1 MNHEELDQVYTRMAQ
16 TLTRVGESQAPL
28 FLSILGLSL
37 LSRQPDA
44 ATALAL
50 LEQAEHA
57 CRGEGAAASPGDSA
71 YANTGA
77 NIGATSGGLAGAIT
91 GSATGSAT

>member
-16 TLTRVGESQAPL
+16 TLTRVGQAQAPL

-44 ATALAL
+44 GTALAL

-57 CRGEGAAASPGDSA
+57 CLGEGAAASPSHA
-71 YANTGA
+71 APAISGA
-77 NIGATSGGLAGAIT
+77 LAGAIPR
-91 GSATGSAT
+91 SAT

>member
-1 MNHEELDQVYTRMAQ
+1 MNNDELDQVYTRMAQ

-50 LEQAEHA
+50 LAEAENA
-57 CRGEGAAASPGDSA
+57 CQGDSA
-71 YANTGA
+71 VANYPA
-77 NIGATSGGLAGAIT
+77 ATPARPT
-91 GSATGSAT
+91 

>member
-1 MNHEELDQVYTRMAQ
+1 MNNDELDQVYTRMAQ

-50 LEQAEHA
+50 LAEAENA
-57 CRGEGAAASPGDSA
+57 CQGEAAV
-71 YANTGA
+71 ANYP
-77 NIGATSGGLAGAIT
+77 ATTPARPT
-91 GSATGSAT
+91 